1 MAVLH
6 IAPSDS
12 AGGSLRQAVRAAGR
26 DDEVLSFRD
35 DLSCGPIASDD
46 PSVRAIW
53 WGQFCDPSEVEAD
66 LRNFWHRFE
75 TACERL
81 VLWFS
86 RHAARELAFFLACVE
101 RLGDRPYDVV
111 DVTGRQF
118 PFERQDGSAGLFR
131 PAEAVS
137 LLRADALKSLFG
149 EEQSIPCTQRDACR
163 RAWSQLKLENAPF
176 RIVTEAGLASVP
188 VDYFDRWLL
197 GQATSAWQRVLGVV
211 ANTMVAE
218 DFEPYIQVYDVMLRA
233 RIAALVDAGKLI
245 TDGDPW
251 DISCRIRLP

>member
-101 RLGDRPYDVV
+101 RL
-111 DVTGRQF
+111 
-118 PFERQDGSAGLFR
+118 
-131 PAEAVS
+131 
-137 LLRADALKSLFG
+137 
-149 EEQSIPCTQRDACR
+149 
-163 RAWSQLKLENAPF
+163 
-176 RIVTEAGLASVP
+176 
-188 VDYFDRWLL
+188 
-197 GQATSAWQRVLGVV
+197 
-211 ANTMVAE
+211 
-218 DFEPYIQVYDVMLRA
+218 
-233 RIAALVDAGKLI
+233 
-245 TDGDPW
+245 
-251 DISCRIRLP
+251 